1 MSAID
6 VRATALRLGVSPQ
19 TVRRMISRGE
29 LAAFR
34 VGPKLIRLDS
44 DEVDRL
50 VHRMPSTGGVA

>member
-19 TVRRMISRGE
+19 TVRRMISRGA